1 MTNLITRNA
10 AFGSANQFHPF
21 KQLATLLMLLC
32 ALAVTP
38 LQAQESP
45 PGGPTVATVNINTA
59 DAPALAAGLTGVGPS
74 RAEDIVRYREA
85 FGPFTTVEQLAEV
98 KGVGQ
103 STLEKN
109 RARITLE

>member
-1 MTNLITRNA
+1 MITTTYSSA
-10 AFGSANQFHPF
+10 AVDGAYQTLSF
-21 KQLATLLMLLC
+21 KCMTLLAVLLY
-32 ALAVTP
+32 ALALP
-38 LQAQESP
+38 LQAQESSAGP
-45 PGGPTVATVNINTA
+45 PTVATININTA
-59 DAPALAAGLTGVGPS
+59 DAADLAAGLTGVGPS

-85 FGPFTTVEQLAEV
+85 YGPFTTVEQITEV